1 MKLSRCLDVMEGTI
15 RWVVV
20 ALLAVMVA
28 AIGSQVVARYAFNQ
42 ALYWTEELGRHLMI
56 WMVFLASVL
65 CLRKGFHLSIT
76 LLGQRLKPR
85 SGALL
90 QLAVAAVL
98 AVFLYLM
105 VVYGWTLAQKTMVQ
119 RSSALH
125 YPMGYVYAAL
135 PVSGL
140 LMFVVNLELLVK
152 AALDAFG
159 KGRGPQAGAAVPE

>member
-1 MKLSRCLDVMEGTI
+1 MKLSRCLDAMEWTI
-15 RWVVV
+15 RWAVIL
-20 ALLAVMVA
+20 LLAVMVA

-76 LLGQRLKPR
+76 LLAQRLSPR
-85 SGALL
+85 SKALL
-90 QLAVAAVL
+90 QLGVAVVM
-98 AVFLYLM
+98 AVFLFLM
-105 VVYGWTLAQKTMVQ
+105 VTYGWTLAQKTMVQ

-140 LMFVVNLELLVK
+140 LMLIVNLELLVK
-152 AALDAFG
+152 AAREAFG
-159 KGRGPQAGAAVPE
+159 PGPGPEPDTSRPE